1 MEENIFS
8 LQDIQVFQREL
19 EVQQQRIQQ
28 HSQEILRFEKD
39 LQVLYKNTHK
49 NQITSSQYQ
58 SFQKRLGLLKRESSQ
73 RALSIQTMTQK
84 YQNIYITSVQ
94 YIISTQRCL
103 SKDGHLSFSKGKLL
117 NVEE

>member
-39 LQVLYKNTHK
+39 LQVLYKKHIH
-49 NQITSSQYQ
+49 QITSSQYQ

-73 RALSIQTMTQK
+73 RALSIQTMIQK
-84 YQNIYITSVQ
+84 YQNIYIASVQ
-94 YIISTQRCL
+94 YIISTQRCP
-103 SKDGHLSFSKGKLL
+103 SFDGHLSFSKGELL